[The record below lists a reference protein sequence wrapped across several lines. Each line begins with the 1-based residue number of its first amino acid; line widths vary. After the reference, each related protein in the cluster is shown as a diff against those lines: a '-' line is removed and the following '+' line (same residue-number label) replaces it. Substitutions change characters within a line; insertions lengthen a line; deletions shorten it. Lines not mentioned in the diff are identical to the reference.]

1 MDNDRSQAYG
11 RVMKLLADDG
21 PAKLLPAEQET
32 IRTAADA
39 LLFEGDAYDEL
50 SAVEDLAQH
59 LVESDRWLPE
69 RARKLVDDVAACG
82 TSAGVR

>member
-11 RVMKLLADDG
+11 RVMKLLSRDG
-21 PAKLLPAEQET
+21 PAKLLPTEQDT

-69 RARKLVDDVAACG
+69 RARTLVDDVAACG
-82 TSAGVR
+82 TSAGVH

>member
-1 MDNDRSQAYG
+1 MDTDRSQAYG

-21 PAKLLPAEQET
+21 PAKLLATEQET

-59 LVESDRWLPE
+59 LVESDRWLSE
-69 RARKLVDDVAACG
+69 RARQLVDDVAACG
-82 TSAGVR
+82 TATSVT

>member
-11 RVMKLLADDG
+11 RVMKLLSDDG
-21 PAKLLPAEQET
+21 PAKLLTTEQET

-39 LLFEGDAYDEL
+39 LFFEGDAYDEL

-59 LVESDRWLPE
+59 LVESDRWLPDH
-69 RARKLVDDVAACG
+69 ARRLVDDVAACG

>member
-21 PAKLLPAEQET
+21 PAKLLAPEQET
-32 IRTAADA
+32 IRSAADA
-39 LLFEGDAYDEL
+39 LFFEGDAYDEL

-59 LVESDRWLPE
+59 LVESDRWLPD

-82 TSAGVR
+82 TSAGVT